1 MTKNILFLSFF
12 MLFVFGG
19 CATTNAPMVQGKEV
33 IDTKKEYFTGG
44 QVSSEFLMIDKSGL
58 NGRLK
63 RYGYKGNVTS
73 IVDVTNGVKNG
84 MEVLYDEKQ
93 RPIRHVPYV
102 NGRINGTFRDFY
114 PNGDTMATIPYINGV
129 REGEAYS
136 YRKDGSVART
146 VTFSKGKMIN

>member
-1 MTKNILFLSFF
+1 MTKRFLFLYFF
-12 MLFVFGG
+12 VIFVFLG
-19 CATTNAPMVQGKEV
+19 CSTNNPTIQGKEV

-44 QVSSEFLMIDKSGL
+44 QISSEFLMTDKSGL

-73 IVDVTNGVKNG
+73 IVDVANGVKNG

-93 RPIRHVPYV
+93 RPIRHVPYI
-102 NGRINGTFRDFY
+102 NGRIHGTFTDFY
-114 PNGDTMATIPYINGV
+114 PNGDTLATIPYINGV

-136 YRKDGSVART
+136 FRKDGTIART
-146 VTFSKGKMIN
+146 VIFNKGKMIN